1 MLIII
6 TGSSN
11 KDVEKVIVKLSKT
24 FALKDL
30 GNLNF
35 LLGIQV
41 TRNQDT
47 IMLSQ
52 TKYVQ
57 DLLIK
62 A

>member
-41 TRNQDT
+41 SRNQDT
-47 IMLSQ
+47 ILLSQ